1 MEVPVGTGANGGEKD
16 EAKGDGV
23 QLEKGLARV
32 EEEGVAESGP
42 LALDLRV
49 PGKVIDGSSRFQ
61 QFFLIYAKLM
71 AGLRDS
77 KVRESDM
84 TPLAMH
90 KVVISTGKSSR
101 EELDWAIC
109 DICPEMSEPTSISI
123 LMTSP

>member
-42 LALDLRV
+42 LA
-49 PGKVIDGSSRFQ
+49 
-61 QFFLIYAKLM
+61 
-71 AGLRDS
+71 
-77 KVRESDM
+77 
-84 TPLAMH
+84 MH

-109 DICPEMSEPTSISI
+109 DICPEMSEPTSMSI

>member
-77 KVRESDM
+77 KVSDFET
-84 TPLAMH
+84 TPRATQSG
-90 KVVISTGKSSR
+90 IIRPGKPSL
-101 EELDWAIC
+101 EELD
-109 DICPEMSEPTSISI
+109 
-123 LMTSP
+123 

>member
-49 PGKVIDGSSRFQ
+49 PGKVIDGSSRAEGLKGQ
-61 QFFLIYAKLM
+61 RIGYDSSGYAQSCDQYRKVKSRGV
-71 AGLRDS
+71 GLGH
-77 KVRESDM
+77 
-84 TPLAMH
+84 L
-90 KVVISTGKSSR
+90 
-101 EELDWAIC
+101 
-109 DICPEMSEPTSISI
+109 
-123 LMTSP
+123 